1 MRQKLLMLS
10 SSDEE
15 TRIDMIR
22 NTIHRLFLGYN
33 IDSILNE
40 EGVLIEEKEGLSV
53 VFVITLRDFMSDGPN
68 TKVALNSSAIIKTL
82 KHYFDD
88 ITPQPV
94 PFTEDHIDQIND
106 IMNSKDISMTF
117 PGARATRIEELS
129 NKRGEIVVKSGIAKI
144 LRKNYGLTANTQKRV
159 FEWVKEGNKTQC
171 VINTDSLRLKLTLL
185 PTMVDTNI
193 PSDKCVAIR
202 RFSKIYTSII
212 QLTRYEP
219 VYTVKVSPHSKSLT
233 DLNMDRVYLIFN
245 MLNDDEDQQQQDN
258 KARLNWLI
266 QGLIDSD
273 VLTTV
278 TSLPELEKDEEEKKK
293 LIKKLEGKYEVE
305 AEKEKDEEKKK
316 KLIEKL
322 EEKYLDRLVK
332 LSLIRAFQ
340 KRLTEYLKYIKEGD
354 YIQSN
359 LLHKSWTMDHI
370 ESRVTI
376 NTNNGSLVI
385 VQGVT
390 RYPVGGYM
398 KEIVHDI
405 DEIHL
410 RGLINK

>member
-1 MRQKLLMLS
+1 
-10 SSDEE
+10 
-15 TRIDMIR
+15 
-22 NTIHRLFLGYN
+22 
-33 IDSILNE
+33 
-40 EGVLIEEKEGLSV
+40 
-53 VFVITLRDFMSDGPN
+53 
-68 TKVALNSSAIIKTL
+68 
-82 KHYFDD
+82 
-88 ITPQPV
+88 
-94 PFTEDHIDQIND
+94 
-106 IMNSKDISMTF
+106 MTY
-117 PGARATRIEELS
+117 PGARASKIEELS
-129 NKRGEIVVKSGIAKI
+129 NKRGDQIVKAGIAKL
-144 LRKNYGLTANTQKRV
+144 LRKNYRLTPNIQKGI
-159 FEWVKEGNKTQC
+159 FEWIKEGDHTQC
-171 VINTDSLRLKLTLL
+171 VIDTDSLRLKLTLL
-185 PTMVDTNI
+185 PTMIDKNI

-219 VYTVKVSPHSKSLT
+219 LYTVKVSPNSKSLT
-233 DLNMDRVYLIFN
+233 DLDMNRVYFIFN
-245 MLNDDEDQQQQDN
+245 TLNGDDDDPQQQDN

-278 TSLPELEKDEEEKKK
+278 TTLSELEKDEEEKMK
-293 LIKKLEGKYEVE
+293 LIQKLKGEYNDE

-322 EEKYLDRLVK
+322 EERYLDQLVK
-332 LSLIRAFQ
+332 LSIIRTFQ
-340 KRLTEYLKYIKEGD
+340 KRLTEYFKYIKEGD

-376 NTNNGSLVI
+376 NANNGSLVI
-385 VQGVT
+385 IQGVT